1 MVVGDDLLALG
12 YPHGRLAHVAEV
24 VPGRDFGVGRA
35 VVGHDASPRVQ
46 AWKKHKQIKIL
57 IFLHIGMV

>member
-12 YPHGRLAHVAEV
+12 YPHGRLANVAEV

-46 AWKKHKQIKIL
+46 A
-57 IFLHIGMV
+57 